1 MREKK
6 ENFWSRAAFK
16 SKWANPTAWS
26 KAIIKAK
33 FLILKS
39 QTSADNKYN
48 SKIKIREKIKFQSPQ
63 STQGNIATAYQL
75 LQFKAKWMVVF
86 RHRLLLIMFLKQGNS
101 RIQLLGFT
109 VQIISLKISKKNKK
123 AMEGFTARIKKS
135 KIALMFNI
143 KNLSGS
149 ISNLLILTRKKNKK
163 MKIYPR

>member
-33 FLILKS
+33 FLIPKS
-39 QTSADNKYN
+39 QKSADNKYN

-101 RIQLLGFT
+101 RIQSLGFT
-109 VQIISLKISKKNKK
+109 VPIINLKISKKNKK